1 MRTALRPE
9 NSGFVFSPS
18 GEATRTAF
26 RGRSELEPSSFTGDR
41 LSLTCSLTIGC
52 ERSNSSE
59 FESKPVV
66 IELFTFLE
74 VLELSVETQADL
86 GWTGEWAGIL

>member
-1 MRTALRPE
+1 M
-9 NSGFVFSPS
+9 G
-18 GEATRTAF
+18 
-26 RGRSELEPSSFTGDR
+26 SSVGMAQLIDN
-41 LSLTCSLTIGC
+41 LVGC